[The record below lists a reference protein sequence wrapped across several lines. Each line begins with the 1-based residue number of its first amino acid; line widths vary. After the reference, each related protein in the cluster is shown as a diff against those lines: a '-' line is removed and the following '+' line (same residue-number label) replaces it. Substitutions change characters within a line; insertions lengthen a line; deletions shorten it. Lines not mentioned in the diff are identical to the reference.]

1 MTTQIVLASTA
12 FGLATVTAAYDNG
25 LLARCE
31 RRILVITCN
40 TAMPEATTPMRDIA
54 GAPELIRQFDA
65 VYDYNACIEPQHPSI
80 WRPRPG
86 DLPLWERQFRL
97 LWNLG
102 ADDLNLVV
110 ESIQVNPA
118 QALCRIF
125 GDARID
131 VYADGLMSYGP
142 TRTALPEM
150 VACRIVR
157 LLHLDLVPGL
167 TPLLLSERHV
177 PTTVISSEC
186 FRAVVKIMVADR
198 AAFTGNDRVAL
209 IVGQCLSAGGSLNED
224 EELDLYAAM
233 VSGCAGAGYTS
244 VAFMPHPSAQN
255 SQLARLDHVARTRGV
270 QLILPDER
278 ELAEAWF
285 ERGGVELVVGCFS
298 TALLT
303 ASQLYGLPVARLGTE
318 LMLERLTPFQNSNRI
333 PATLADALV
342 PDLTS
347 LISHEKQ
354 HPRFDRADVT
364 ALVVSVGYAMQPL
377 RLSVRRP
384 EVVAFLADHY
394 EGNSRYF
401 KRRRLTRLGLPGSLP
416 APQPPPKP
424 TLWHRLHRRLRRAR
438 IELGRR
444 LPDRRFLG
452 TQLPL
457 PSSDKRASPTP

>member
-142 TRTALPEM
+142 TRTALPRWSPAESCDCCISILCP
-150 VACRIVR
+150 ALRRYCSASGTCPPR
-157 LLHLDLVPGL
+157 LSPVNASGLWSRSWSPTALHSPA
-167 TPLLLSERHV
+167 
-177 PTTVISSEC
+177 TTV
-186 FRAVVKIMVADR
+186 
-198 AAFTGNDRVAL
+198 
-209 IVGQCLSAGGSLNED
+209 
-224 EELDLYAAM
+224 
-233 VSGCAGAGYTS
+233 
-244 VAFMPHPSAQN
+244 
-255 SQLARLDHVARTRGV
+255 
-270 QLILPDER
+270 
-278 ELAEAWF
+278 
-285 ERGGVELVVGCFS
+285 
-298 TALLT
+298 
-303 ASQLYGLPVARLGTE
+303 
-318 LMLERLTPFQNSNRI
+318 
-333 PATLADALV
+333 
-342 PDLTS
+342 
-347 LISHEKQ
+347 
-354 HPRFDRADVT
+354 
-364 ALVVSVGYAMQPL
+364 
-377 RLSVRRP
+377 
-384 EVVAFLADHY
+384 
-394 EGNSRYF
+394 
-401 KRRRLTRLGLPGSLP
+401 
-416 APQPPPKP
+416 
-424 TLWHRLHRRLRRAR
+424 
-438 IELGRR
+438 
-444 LPDRRFLG
+444 
-452 TQLPL
+452 
-457 PSSDKRASPTP
+457 SP